1 MKEYGKNIQGLVD
14 HVCGIEDREK
24 RTASAYTIVEIIK
37 QLNPSLKQE
46 NDQKLWDDL
55 YIMSDFRLD
64 VDGPF
69 PMPEK
74 ELLGKKPLP
83 VGYPRGEVR
92 FKHYG
97 RNIEKL
103 IEKQTKTTRVPQ
115 NQIEVNGVNVDQS
128 VITNLLQQIMSQNY
142 QIKSVQVE

>member
-74 ELLGKKPLP
+74 ELLGKK
-83 VGYPRGEVR
+83 
-92 FKHYG
+92 
-97 RNIEKL
+97 
-103 IEKQTKTTRVPQ
+103 
-115 NQIEVNGVNVDQS
+115 
-128 VITNLLQQIMSQNY
+128 
-142 QIKSVQVE
+142 